1 MSLTLSDLS
10 LYGRPAYGASYQ
22 PAAAAPASETQR
34 AQSAQSASTPAGGD
48 SADAD
53 GAHDPYAQI
62 DSLLASLR
70 DLTLGGAKLDSASTT
85 SQANAAYAA
94 YAMG

>member
-10 LYGRPAYGASYQ
+10 LYSRSAYGASYQ
-22 PAAAAPASETQR
+22 PPTAAPASETQR

-48 SADAD
+48 SAEAD
-53 GAHDPYAQI
+53 GGHDPYAQI
-62 DSLLASLR
+62 DSLLAGLR
-70 DLTLGGAKLDSASTT
+70 ALTVGGAKLDSGSTT

-94 YAMG
+94 HALG